1 MKTKKIIEPF
11 VSGELVCKGK
21 NISLGYCKSREDLS
35 KSNTNQNVLRTG
47 DLAYFDSDKF
57 FYINGRISRMAKI
70 FGNRINLDE
79 LEKRLREK
87 NIISVCKFNN
97 DKILLYIEGRV
108 ISEKRLL
115 NTVEKLTSLNRYGF
129 KVRFLKKF
137 PRTQSGKISYAK
149 NNINEFKL

>member
-1 MKTKKIIEPF
+1 
-11 VSGELVCKGK
+11 
-21 NISLGYCKSREDLS
+21 
-35 KSNTNQNVLRTG
+35 
-47 DLAYFDSDKF
+47 
-57 FYINGRISRMAKI
+57 MAKI

-129 KVRFLKKF
+129 KVRFLKNF
-137 PRTQSGKISYAK
+137 LEHNLAK
-149 NNINEFKL
+149 

>member
-1 MKTKKIIEPF
+1 
-11 VSGELVCKGK
+11 
-21 NISLGYCKSREDLS
+21 
-35 KSNTNQNVLRTG
+35 
-47 DLAYFDSDKF
+47 
-57 FYINGRISRMAKI
+57 MAKI

-149 NNINEFKL
+149 II